1 MDLEFSVSAASGSGS
16 CAVKRP
22 HIQSAPAAIQLATW
36 KVPNSVNM
44 KIPQPN
50 NPSDVSGHGDPCPAA
65 VTALAESRTVRILN
79 SAALRARSG
88 TELPESSDVSPAG
101 LPGFQV
107 HQAFTL
113 DTFTSIRWNSFSTC
127 SGVASSMPNEGRAAC
142 TSVPLLAC
150 SVKNWMG
157 CMSF

>member
-1 MDLEFSVSAASGSGS
+1 MDLELSISDGSGSG
-16 CAVKRP
+16 CRTWRRVR
-22 HIQSAPAAIQLATW
+22 IQSVPATIQLVTW
-36 KVPNSVNM
+36 EIPINIKM

-50 NPSDVSGHGDPCPAA
+50 SPSDVSGRGHPCPAA

-113 DTFTSIRWNSFSTC
+113 DTFTSIRWNCFSTC

-142 TSVPLLAC
+142 TSVPFLAC